1 VFCVFGMA
9 IALARCS
16 PVPLHHEKSNRM
28 ENRTMK
34 PDYEI
39 RIGRRTYGVWLLR
52 YGAVIVR
59 CIASHY
65 SLEAQS

>member
-1 VFCVFGMA
+1 
-9 IALARCS
+9 
-16 PVPLHHEKSNRM
+16 
-28 ENRTMK
+28 MK
-34 PDYEI
+34 PDYEV
-39 RIGRRTYGVWLLR
+39 RIGSRTYGVWVLR